1 MEKATLI
8 GCLRTYREKSV
19 ANVQINHSEIYEVRN
34 MKKSTFEILA
44 PRAIQKFYCQPFQE
58 TKKLDY
64 TMASHP
70 SIARWVINSIKVDD
84 SEYDTHF
91 LFVSSGKVT
100 LKSSNGEFLLRE
112 NYFAA
117 VPGNFSLDGSGQ
129 ILVAT
134 LLNYTGLFTIGG
146 PIESKGRLNYI
157 DGCSSTVLINPL
169 RRGEPCLNFLYV
181 PPSVSQTP
189 HIHPSLRIGL
199 VTEGSGTCRVD
210 EGTFKM
216 EPGTVFCL
224 PENKLHSFSAIDNS
238 LSIIIYHPDS
248 DVGPTDDSH
257 TMLNN
262 TFVGGKSAK
271 GLDAIRTK

>member
-1 MEKATLI
+1 MITTE
-8 GCLRTYREKSV
+8 
-19 ANVQINHSEIYEVRN
+19 
-34 MKKSTFEILA
+34 
-44 PRAIQKFYCQPFQE
+44 IQKFYCQRFLN
-58 TKKLDY
+58 TMKLDY

-70 SIARWVINSIKVDD
+70 SLARWVINSIEVDQ
-84 SEYDTHF
+84 SENDTHF
-91 LFVSSGKVT
+91 LFVSEGEVM
-100 LKSSNGEFLLRE
+100 LKSSNGEFLLAE
-112 NYFAA
+112 KSFAT

-129 ILVAT
+129 VLVAT

-146 PIESKGRLNYI
+146 PIEPFGRLKYI

-181 PPSVSQTP
+181 PPGISQTP
-189 HIHPSLRIGL
+189 HTHPSLRIGL
-199 VTEGSGTCRVD
+199 VASGSGTCQVD

-224 PENKLHSFSAIDNS
+224 PENKLHSFSAINDS
-238 LSIIIYHPDS
+238 LRIIIYHPDS

-262 TFVGGKSAK
+262 TFVGKKSAK
-271 GLDAIRTK
+271 VLDVIRTK